1 MRVLELC
8 ERMEGVDINLRD
20 LMRFVSVGDDLY
32 LSFVINFV
40 DRLESWE
47 EKEKAVQIGEEIF
60 GI

>member
-1 MRVLELC
+1 
-8 ERMEGVDINLRD
+8 
-20 LMRFVSVGDDLY
+20 MRFVSVGDDLY